1 MGLETHLPPIPS
13 APKHRIILAIAVS
26 SLVLRPEPTM
36 SSSDEYADD
45 GALLIHEAFPKCKD
59 EPDTERG
66 GFAPEAPDGGC
77 APEDPIKSESEQDQE
92 DDPKTKVLK

>member
-1 MGLETHLPPIPS
+1 
-13 APKHRIILAIAVS
+13 
-26 SLVLRPEPTM
+26 M
-36 SSSDEYADD
+36 SSGDEYVDD
-45 GALLIHEAFPKCKD
+45 GALLIHEAFPKCKAKA

-92 DDPKTKVLK
+92 DDPKTNVLR

>member
-26 SLVLRPEPTM
+26 SLVLRPDPAM
-36 SSSDEYADD
+36 SSGEYADD
-45 GALLIHEAFPKCKD
+45 GALLIHKAFPKCKAKA
-59 EPDTERG
+59 EPVSERG

-77 APEDPIKSESEQDQE
+77 APEDPINK
-92 DDPKTKVLK
+92 